1 VMEAASNGS
10 VIRLYS
16 YSLTD
21 PYLIDLITHH
31 CKTKTIHIILEAN
44 ELSINVIKRV
54 CSEFDATKTGNSEP
68 AKALVQST
76 NIMFRVAN
84 CYPHFPETSMH
95 MKGLITKE
103 WTILGSYNFSLAA
116 RYKNWEQLVCVRSQ
130 QVDTL
135 WFDALWG
142 SLMEREIDL
151 WNYDASLFRKK

>member
-1 VMEAASNGS
+1 
-10 VIRLYS
+10 
-16 YSLTD
+16 
-21 PYLIDLITHH
+21 
-31 CKTKTIHIILEAN
+31 
-44 ELSINVIKRV
+44 
-54 CSEFDATKTGNSEP
+54 
-68 AKALVQST
+68 
-76 NIMFRVAN
+76 
-84 CYPHFPETSMH
+84 